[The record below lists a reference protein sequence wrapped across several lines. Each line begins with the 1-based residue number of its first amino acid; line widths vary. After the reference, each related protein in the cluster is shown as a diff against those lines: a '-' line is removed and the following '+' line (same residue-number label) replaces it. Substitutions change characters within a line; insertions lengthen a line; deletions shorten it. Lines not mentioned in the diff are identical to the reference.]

1 MLSLAASFPPNPRS
15 SRPVYPRC
23 RAATSGDAALRAFHA
38 HHCAGRAL
46 DANPALIPALAA
58 CARLRS
64 AVAEAEQLHAL
75 LVKSGVPR
83 AVSDVHTSTSLVRA
97 YARLGRMG
105 DARKVFDGM
114 TERTVVS
121 WNVLLDALVRAGDL
135 DADGRCLWKCQSGM
149 WFLGTL
155 TAHGYA
161 IRREFSLDGA
171 LGVALINMYTR
182 CGSMGAAHNC
192 FSSISNK
199 NVEHWTSV
207 ISGFAAHGHP
217 EMALRL
223 FNKMR
228 QLGIEPNGVTFV
240 AVLNACSHGGL
251 VEEGFKCFNL
261 MRSMG
266 IRPAIRH
273 YGCLVDLLGRVGLL
287 KEAFN
292 LAINLPEDPGF
303 VIWSSLLA
311 ACRSHDDIEMAEMA
325 ARKLADAKPTHGSS
339 YVLLSNIYAGA
350 KQWDDLKKTRRRME
364 EHGATKKPGLSWIEV
379 DGNVHSFSTAD
390 KLHTESASIYQM
402 LEDLLPN
409 LTLFACESE
418 TFTLCEFCS

>member
-1 MLSLAASFPPNPRS
+1 
-15 SRPVYPRC
+15 
-23 RAATSGDAALRAFHA
+23 
-38 HHCAGRAL
+38 
-46 DANPALIPALAA
+46 
-58 CARLRS
+58 
-64 AVAEAEQLHAL
+64 
-75 LVKSGVPR
+75 
-83 AVSDVHTSTSLVRA
+83 
-97 YARLGRMG
+97 
-105 DARKVFDGM
+105 M

-135 DADGRCLWKCQSGM
+135 DAAWEVFAEMPERNVVSWNTVIAGFVRHGWAQEAVDLFVEMTTVHGLAPDEATMVGFISAVRDIGLLGPGRS
-149 WFLGTL
+149 
-155 TAHGYA
+155 AHGYA

-240 AVLNACSHGGL
+240 AVLSACSHGGL

-266 IRPAIRH
+266 IRPTIQH

-311 ACRSHDDIEMAEMA
+311 ACRSHDDVDMAEIA
-325 ARKLADAKPTHGSS
+325 ARKLADTKPNHGSS

-364 EHGATKKPGLSWIEV
+364 EHGVTKKPGLSWIEV
-379 DGNVHSFSTAD
+379 DGNVHSFGTAD
-390 KLHTESASIYQM
+390 KLHTESESIYQM

-418 TFTLCEFCS
+418 TFTLSEFCS